1 MTGMWEMLNEMD
13 EEGDELRGET
23 ESRVKRGGG
32 GKREGRGYTFFCYCT
47 RMTDDDEAPM
57 RILVDWYN

>member
-1 MTGMWEMLNEMD
+1 MRWMRRVMSS
-13 EEGDELRGET
+13 EG
-23 ESRVKRGGG
+23 RVKRGGG